1 MQRLYMERAALLN
14 LELTL
19 CRGRC
24 AAHDMLRTGFVN
36 TVEDE
41 RWAFDFAL
49 TNVFAS
55 ISGQNA
61 ALRSG

>member
-1 MQRLYMERAALLN
+1 
-14 LELTL
+14 
-19 CRGRC
+19 
-24 AAHDMLRTGFVN
+24 MLRTGFVN

-55 ISGQNA
+55 MSEQNA
-61 ALRSG
+61 ALRC